1 MNLKPITEGRN
12 EERRGRE
19 KLISIITES
28 IRSGELA
35 DSEGRLPSERELAE
49 RLGVTRPLLR
59 EALIILDY
67 LGVIEA
73 RGKLGTFLRSVGD
86 TGFLLT
92 NIQASAAIPSRA
104 LAQAYETR
112 VFIEVPAAGLA
123 AKRRSSNDLKRIEEC
138 LTNMEEQYRM
148 GSYEVCGKTRW
159 NTIFH
164 SLIIRAARNDLFN
177 RIFDGIYHVIE
188 EATAAIRT
196 KLTQAYVAE
205 GWLERSMRQNREIF
219 EALAASRRR
228 DAERAMYLH
237 LMDCNT
243 VLLKLHG
250 IPTDGSDE
258 IMEYYDNF
266 MADTGF
272 HPTVETEAS
281 WSFSSPAEDAVQ
293 TSTADVSE
301 KSSRK
306 TEKISSKG
314 KKEKIAWSTK
324 ENHSL

>member
-1 MNLKPITEGRN
+1 MPDGVPRRASPHSRESLGEGEIKRRN
-12 EERRGRE
+12 DLHGQRI
-19 KLISIITES
+19 K
-28 IRSGELA
+28 
-35 DSEGRLPSERELAE
+35 
-49 RLGVTRPLLR
+49 
-59 EALIILDY
+59 ALIILDY

-112 VFIEVPAAGLA
+112 VFIEVPTAGLA

-138 LTNMEEQYRM
+138 LTNMEEQYRL

-164 SLIIRAARNDLFN
+164 SLIIRAACNDLFN

-205 GWLERSMRQNREIF
+205 GWLNRSKIG
-219 EALAASRRR
+219 
-228 DAERAMYLH
+228 RAH
-237 LMDCNT
+237 
-243 VLLKLHG
+243 V
-250 IPTDGSDE
+250 
-258 IMEYYDNF
+258 
-266 MADTGF
+266 
-272 HPTVETEAS
+272 
-281 WSFSSPAEDAVQ
+281 
-293 TSTADVSE
+293 
-301 KSSRK
+301 
-306 TEKISSKG
+306 
-314 KKEKIAWSTK
+314 
-324 ENHSL
+324 